1 MSSFS
6 ADEVEL
12 MRERGNAYCAKVWLG
27 LYDGKTIGNDAESIK
42 DFIMQKY
49 EKKRY
54 VLKNDFH
61 ATLSHKLG
69 PVTSVISY
77 IVLMYSYR
85 YYVDPSTIRHSLG
98 STASTSSSISQQSD
112 GFNLIP
118 LASSI
123 NSANITSKGSDM
135 IGTTLQLQLNSKKQ
149 NNIITHALPASS
161 RYKNY

>member
-1 MSSFS
+1 
-6 ADEVEL
+6 
-12 MRERGNAYCAKVWLG
+12 
-27 LYDGKTIGNDAESIK
+27 
-42 DFIMQKY
+42 
-49 EKKRY
+49 
-54 VLKNDFH
+54 
-61 ATLSHKLG
+61 
-69 PVTSVISY
+69 
-77 IVLMYSYR
+77 MYSYR

-112 GFNLIP
+112 GFNLVP

-161 RYKNY
+161 RYKNHEQLYCGSIFVKTMRAQVIFINI

>member
-54 VLKNDFH
+54 VAKNFF
-61 ATLSHKLG
+61 
-69 PVTSVISY
+69 SY
-77 IVLMYSYR
+77 IAFDCYCWVVTHKYS
-85 YYVDPSTIRHSLG
+85 
-98 STASTSSSISQQSD
+98 A
-112 GFNLIP
+112 
-118 LASSI
+118 
-123 NSANITSKGSDM
+123 
-135 IGTTLQLQLNSKKQ
+135 
-149 NNIITHALPASS
+149 
-161 RYKNY
+161 

>member
-1 MSSFS
+1 MT
-6 ADEVEL
+6 EKQLET
-12 MRERGNAYCAKVWLG
+12 MRNPLRTLLCR
-27 LYDGKTIGNDAESIK
+27 S
-42 DFIMQKY
+42 M
-49 EKKRY
+49 KRKGTW
-54 VLKNDFH
+54 LKNFFH
-61 ATLSHKLG
+61 TSLSFANLHTG
-69 PVTSVISY
+69 PHI
-77 IVLMYSYR
+77 ILIYSYR

-161 RYKNY
+161 RYKNH

>member
-1 MSSFS
+1 MT
-6 ADEVEL
+6 EKQLET
-12 MRERGNAYCAKVWLG
+12 MRNPLRTLLCR
-27 LYDGKTIGNDAESIK
+27 S
-42 DFIMQKY
+42 M
-49 EKKRY
+49 KRKGTW
-54 VLKNDFH
+54 LKNI
-61 ATLSHKLG
+61 SH
-69 PVTSVISY
+69 TSLAIVHPWPH
-77 IVLMYSYR
+77 IVLIYSYR

-161 RYKNY
+161 RYKNH

>member
-54 VLKNDFH
+54 VAKKQFLIHRLKR
-61 ATLSHKLG
+61 LCI
-69 PVTSVISY
+69 SVISH

-112 GFNLIP
+112 GFNLVP